1 MSEAPIAPAP
11 RRIAYLDHNATSPLR
26 PAARAAFLEALEG
39 GGNASS
45 VHADGR
51 AARARLERAR
61 GQVAALLDADPRGVT
76 FTSGATEAASAIL
89 HPDLEIAGRPVTC
102 DVLLVSAVEHPC
114 VLSGHRFPTDKV
126 ELIPVDGEGVIDL
139 KALENRLAAL
149 AAMGLR
155 PYLSLMAAN
164 NETGVL
170 QPVAEASDLVHA
182 VGGVVHCDA
191 VQAAGRVNVSLAAL
205 KADFVTLSAH
215 KMGGP
220 QGAGALV
227 AHPDSR
233 ARVPLM
239 AGGGQE
245 RGRRGGTQNVPAMVG
260 FGAAAADA
268 GTRLEAEAM
277 RLTGLRRR
285 LETGIVERLQDAWVA
300 GAGAVRLP
308 NTTCAVFPGLKAET
322 LVIAL
327 DLAHVRVSAG
337 SACSSGKVGSSHV
350 LAAMA
355 AASGLAPEATSGAVR
370 FSLGWSSGEED
381 VDLAL
386 AALCRAVPRLSSRP
400 ARVA

>member
-1 MSEAPIAPAP
+1 MSTAPLTAPP
-11 RRIAYLDHNATSPLR
+11 RVVYLDHNATSPLR
-26 PAARAAFLEALEG
+26 PAARAAFLEALEA

-51 AARARLERAR
+51 GARARLERAR

-89 HPDLEIAGRPVTC
+89 YPELEIAGRPVTC

-126 ELIPVDGEGVIDL
+126 EVIPVDGDGVIDL

-170 QPVAEASDLVHA
+170 QPVAEAADRVHA
-182 VGGVVHCDA
+182 ADGVVHCDA
-191 VQAAGRVNVSLAAL
+191 VQAAGRVDVTLAGL

-215 KMGGP
+215 KLGGP

-245 RGRRGGTQNVPAMVG
+245 RGRRGGTQNVPAMAG
-260 FGAAAADA
+260 FGAAAAAA
-268 GTRLEAEAM
+268 GTDLGAEAM

-285 LETGIVERLQDAWVA
+285 LETGIVDLFQDAWIA
-300 GAGAVRLP
+300 GAGAARLP
-308 NTTCAVFPGLKAET
+308 NTVCAVFPGLKAET

-327 DLAHVRVSAG
+327 DLAHIRVSAG
-337 SACSSGKVGSSHV
+337 SACSSGKVGPSHV
-350 LAAMA
+350 LAAMG
-355 AASGLAPEATSGAVR
+355 AASGLGPEATAGAIR

-386 AALCRAVPRLSSRP
+386 AALGRAVPRLSSRP

>member
-1 MSEAPIAPAP
+1 MSATAP
-11 RRIAYLDHNATSPLR
+11 RPVAYLDHNATSPLR
-26 PAARAAFLEALEG
+26 PSARAAFLEALEA

-61 GQVAALLDADPRGVT
+61 GQVAGLLDVDPRGVT

-89 HPDLEIAGRPVTC
+89 FPQLEIAGRPVTC

-114 VLSGHRFPTDKV
+114 VLSGHRFPSDKV
-126 ELIPVDGEGVIDL
+126 EVIPVDAEGVIDL
-139 KALENRLAAL
+139 VVLENRLAAL

-170 QPVAEASDLVHA
+170 QPVAEAADQVHA

-191 VQAAGRVNVSLAAL
+191 VQAAGRVALTAAAL
-205 KADFVTLSAH
+205 KADFITLSAH
-215 KMGGP
+215 KLGGP
-220 QGAGALV
+220 QGAGALIA

-245 RGRRGGTQNVPAMVG
+245 RGRRGGTHNVPAMVG

-268 GTRLEAEAM
+268 ATHLEAEAM
-277 RLTGLRRR
+277 RLAGLRRR
-285 LETGIVERLQDAWVA
+285 LETGIVEPLQGVWIA
-300 GAGAVRLP
+300 GAGAPRLP
-308 NTTCAVFPGLKAET
+308 NTVCAVFPGLKAET

-327 DLAHVRVSAG
+327 DLAQVRVSAG

-350 LAAMA
+350 LAAMGA
-355 AASGLAPEATSGAVR
+355 TAGLPPEATTGAVR
-370 FSLGWSSGEED
+370 FSLGWSSREED

-386 AALCRAVPRLSSRP
+386 AALGRAVPRLSSRP